1 MEAYKTNQC
10 LKWSPPKR
18 IEFKK
23 KKKKLF
29 KAFYFTQTL
38 RPFNYLYNVLNLYFV
53 SDIVLGNRN
62 SEIKQWPLE
71 MNKLEHHVG
80 SLNDLNS
87 ILNWLFCLLFTILKI
102 PVGSGI
108 WRLLWILKIDFSAK
122 INQLPVATAHK
133 VSSFTSSV
141 HLVLTTHNPELFL
154 NDRLSLQLAAHL
166 NYFIFLG
173 CVCNSH

>member
-1 MEAYKTNQC
+1 MSKMKPSKKN
-10 LKWSPPKR
+10 R
-18 IEFKK
+18 IK

-53 SDIVLGNRN
+53 SGRN

-87 ILNWLFCLLFTILKI
+87 ILN
-102 PVGSGI
+102 
-108 WRLLWILKIDFSAK
+108 
-122 INQLPVATAHK
+122 
-133 VSSFTSSV
+133 
-141 HLVLTTHNPELFL
+141 
-154 NDRLSLQLAAHL
+154 
-166 NYFIFLG
+166 
-173 CVCNSH
+173 